1 MIDHKKTG
9 IWIDRKFAI
18 IVSFINGD
26 KTVDTVESG
35 IESHERFEGET
46 DQQGRFGGQFLSDER
61 SREHRMEKEI
71 HDYLEDVIKHLADSD
86 ALIIFGPADMKTRLV
101 KSIEKYPE
109 LKGRVRAVKT
119 VDSMTKNQV
128 VALVRTHFN
137 L

>member
-1 MIDHKKTG
+1 MIDQKKTG
-9 IWIDRKFAI
+9 IWIDRKKAI

-26 KTVDTVESG
+26 KTVDTIDSG

-61 SREHRMEKEI
+61 SREQRMEQEI
-71 HDYLEDVIKHLADSD
+71 HDYLERVIKQIMDSD
-86 ALIIFGPADMKTRLV
+86 ALSIFGPADMKTKLV
-101 KSIEKYPE
+101 KRMESHAE

-119 VDSMTKNQV
+119 VDSMTQNQV
-128 VALVRTHFN
+128 VALVRTHYD